1 MTDQLQMLLRQLTIP
16 QRISIAVAAFA
27 SLLLL
32 AGFVMWAGKPDLQP
46 AFTKLTTEQ
55 AGTVSE
61 ALRGAKIQ
69 FELTDGGATILVP
82 TGSMAA
88 ARVAAGQ
95 AGYSGDGA
103 TGFEIFDS
111 QQFGA
116 SEFDQQVA
124 YQRAIEGK
132 LRNTI
137 GAMQGVAEVQVSVVA
152 AQRGLFS
159 DQDRP
164 ASASV
169 NLRMQSGSPDAAM
182 VRGIVSTTAA
192 AVAGLTPDG
201 VTVVDDKGRV
211 LAGPAVAEG
220 GDAMAIQSN
229 VERGLSNKVQA
240 LVDQALGA
248 GHASVAVSAQLD
260 LDKVERQVTTVKPI
274 DVGNWTPTSVQS
286 TQEQYGAGGAGG
298 AGGIPGSG
306 SNVPGLPT
314 YPGTVVTPSASPGA
328 SPAAVASP
336 AAGASPA
343 AVAGYV
349 KEQQTVN
356 YANSQTIEKIIQQ
369 PGAIKRLSVAVL
381 LDQAAMGSISAENL
395 KSSIEAAIGADATR
409 GDNISVAAVPFA
421 ATTALAD
428 AGTSGGIMD
437 TIGGT
442 VGSVIGGLVALILV
456 FLVWRNLKALRRRAD
471 DMQLLTAGPANQ
483 ALLEAGYSST
493 GAAAS
498 IAPLPEFGETPQA
511 KIQERLR
518 IVAEEKPEE
527 IVGLVNSWL
536 RTDGRP
542 QK

>member
-1 MTDQLQMLLRQLTIP
+1 
-16 QRISIAVAAFA
+16 
-27 SLLLL
+27 
-32 AGFVMWAGKPDLQP
+32 
-46 AFTKLTTEQ
+46 
-55 AGTVSE
+55 
-61 ALRGAKIQ
+61 
-69 FELTDGGATILVP
+69 
-82 TGSMAA
+82 
-88 ARVAAGQ
+88 
-95 AGYSGDGA
+95 
-103 TGFEIFDS
+103 
-111 QQFGA
+111 
-116 SEFDQQVA
+116 
-124 YQRAIEGK
+124 
-132 LRNTI
+132 
-137 GAMQGVAEVQVSVVA
+137 
-152 AQRGLFS
+152 
-159 DQDRP
+159 
-164 ASASV
+164 
-169 NLRMQSGSPDAAM
+169 
-182 VRGIVSTTAA
+182 
-192 AVAGLTPDG
+192 
-201 VTVVDDKGRV
+201 
-211 LAGPAVAEG
+211 
-220 GDAMAIQSN
+220 MAIQSN
-229 VERGLSNKVQA
+229 VERGLANKVQA

-260 LDKVERQVTTVKPI
+260 LDKVEKQVTTVKPI

-298 AGGIPGSG
+298 GGGIPGSG

-314 YPGTVVTPSASPGA
+314 YPGTVVTPSAAPG
-328 SPAAVASP
+328 SSAAPVASP
-336 AAGASPA
+336 TAGASPA

-395 KSSIEAAIGADATR
+395 KKSIEAAIGADATR

-421 ATTALAD
+421 AASATTD
-428 AGTSGGIMD
+428 GSSGGGIVD

-442 VGSVIGGLVALILV
+442 VGSVIGGLVALVLV

-518 IVAEEKPEE
+518 IVADEKPEE